1 MVLIGSPWR
10 TNCHNMEH
18 IENLCIER
26 LWEQDNKFSVD
37 FLLYFADICV
47 RNVTYVSP
55 FWDDGQDVASVRQC
69 SYQTYPR

>member
-1 MVLIGSPWR
+1 MKGESNAKEKLKDD
-10 TNCHNMEH
+10 
-18 IENLCIER
+18 L
-26 LWEQDNKFSVD
+26 FSVD

-47 RNVTYVSP
+47 RNVTDVSL